1 MKKSLGLPL
10 VTALLLPGLTQAGV
24 KAIYGEDNRQE
35 VYQASEKH
43 QLLARST
50 AVMVSET
57 KISRMTPVSGQVE
70 LEQTSLRSWLETGL
84 ESSNKLMS
92 PVLKSA
98 SEAKVTFCEGTPFV
112 EQPNP
117 GMCSGFLIAPDLIV
131 TAGHCVEVE
140 NFCNE
145 YKWVFDFKVDEA
157 TQTAGL
163 DIKEENIY
171 SCKRVISAA
180 LSSALD
186 IDYGLIQLDRPVTG
200 RAPLKIRN
208 ELKVADA
215 SPLVVI
221 GSPSGLPTKVAAGAN
236 VRNNTH
242 PFYFNANLDT
252 FQGNSGSAV
261 FNDETGIVEGILV
274 RGEED
279 FTADKARMCID
290 LFRCENGSCRGEDVT
305 RIMTIPE
312 VAVQKAMVTA
322 AEKGNLTEL
331 DKIIALNTWVDFY
344 GTDGESALMK
354 ATRAAQADSIKRLIA
369 KGADVNLK
377 NAVGESV
384 LEIAKTT
391 GNETIIKILKDA
403 GAIDT
408 EVIITE
414 N

>member
-10 VTALLLPGLTQAGV
+10 AITFLLPGLSQAGV

-92 PVLKSA
+92 PVLKTA
-98 SEAKVTFCEGTPFV
+98 SEAKITFCEGTPFV
-112 EQPNP
+112 DQPNP
-117 GMCSGFLIAPDLIV
+117 GMCSGFLIGPDLLV
-131 TAGHCVEVE
+131 TAGHCVEIE
-140 NFCNE
+140 NFCSE
-145 YKWVFDFKVDEA
+145 YRWVFDFKMDEA

-163 DIKEENIY
+163 DIKEENVY
-171 SCKRVISAA
+171 SCKRVISSA
-180 LSSALD
+180 LSTALE
-186 IDYGLIQLDRPVTG
+186 IDFGLIQLDRPVTG
-200 RAPLKIRN
+200 RSPLKIRN

-236 VRNNTH
+236 VRNNNH

-261 FNDETGIVEGILV
+261 FNDETGVVEGILV

-279 FTADKARMCID
+279 FTGNKARMCID
-290 LFRCENGSCRGEDVT
+290 LFRCENDSCRGEDVT

-312 VAVQKAMVTA
+312 VAVQKALVTA
-322 AEKGNLTEL
+322 AEKGNLIEL
-331 DKIIALNTWVDFY
+331 DKILALRTWVDFY
-344 GTDGESALMK
+344 GVDGESALMK
-354 ATRAAQADSIKRLIA
+354 ATRAVQAESMKRLIA

-384 LEIAKTT
+384 LQIAKAT
-391 GNETIIKILKDA
+391 GNEGIVQILKDA
-403 GAIDT
+403 GALDSEMMIS
-408 EVIITE
+408 E